1 MWYTAGFADK
11 LPHPA
16 AAATNCTYY
25 TACSTC
31 SAGCAA
37 NAAHSFF
44 SFGGNGMYSV
54 TDPTACGFY
63 GELAAAA
70 CGGADTYSH

>member
-11 LPHPA
+11 LPYPA
-16 AAATNCTYY
+16 AAATNY
-25 TACSTC
+25 TTC
-31 SAGCAA
+31 ATCRAGCAA
-37 NAAHSFF
+37 NAACRFF

-54 TDPTACGFY
+54 TDPTACGVY

-70 CGGADTYSH
+70 CGGADAYPH